1 MGTGI
6 VMREDAVKVFFLG
19 VEVYAFGLYVA
30 LGLVLALVVLALL
43 MRKEKWRDG
52 TAALTGVL
60 AMGLGFAVSRL
71 FFGLMD
77 DSLGRIMPLWA
88 MLRVHTGG
96 YSMIGALLGACM
108 GGILAA
114 RLMKKQPARLLDLL
128 APALLLFVACERLG
142 EGYIE
147 GFGVSRTLTDSL
159 LEGTFLTV
167 GGDYGWRLA
176 TYHLES
182 FTALVLSLVLL
193 WDLTRKRRAGD
204 TFVLFL
210 LLYGAT
216 QVLLES
222 LRYDQHMTV
231 KAFVKL
237 QQIMDMMLLGAGVT
251 ILSVRNWKTR
261 RGLALAA
268 VIALGLAVGVGVAIE
283 FMIDRTKISHYVL
296 YLCFLADMAVPVWL
310 GLRLRKE
317 G

>member
-1 MGTGI
+1 MGTVI

-77 DSLGRIMPLWA
+77 GSLG
-88 MLRVHTGG
+88 HTGG

-176 TYHLES
+176 TYHLDS

>member
-1 MGTGI
+1 MGTVIG
-6 VMREDAVKVFFLG
+6 MREDAVKVFFLG

-30 LGLVLALVVLALL
+30 LGLTLGLTVLALL
-43 MRKEKWRDG
+43 IRKEKWRDG

-60 AMGLGFAVSRL
+60 AMGLGFMVSRL

-77 DSLGRIMPLWA
+77 ESLGRIMPLWA
-88 MLRVHTGG
+88 MLRVNTGG

-114 RLMKKQPARLLDLL
+114 RLMKKSPARLLDLL

-147 GFGVSRTLTDSL
+147 DFGVSRTLTDSL

-167 GGDYGWRLA
+167 QNGYGWRLA

-193 WDLTRKRRAGD
+193 WDLTRSRRQGD

-210 LLYGAT
+210 LLYGAS
-216 QVLLES
+216 QVLMES

-237 QQIMDMMLLGAGVT
+237 QQIMDMMLLGAGV
-251 ILSVRNWKTR
+251 ILLAVRRWKTK
-261 RGLALAA
+261 RGLALTA
-268 VIALGLAVGVGVAIE
+268 VIVLAASVGIGVAIE
-283 FMIDRTKISHYVL
+283 FMIDRTKISHYIL
-296 YLCFLADMAVPVWL
+296 YLCFLIDMAVPVWL

>member
-1 MGTGI
+1 METVM
-6 VMREDAVKVFFLG
+6 VMREEAVKVFFLG

-30 LGLVLALVVLALL
+30 LGLTLALVVLALL
-43 MRKEKWRDG
+43 TRKEKWRDG

-60 AMGLGFAVSRL
+60 AMGLGFVVSRL

-77 DSLGRIMPLWA
+77 ESLGRIMPLWA
-88 MLRVHTGG
+88 MIRVNTGG
-96 YSMIGALLGACM
+96 FSMMGALLGACM

-114 RLMKKQPARLLDLL
+114 RFMKKPPARLLDLL

-147 GFGVSRTLTDSL
+147 DFGVSRTLTDSL
-159 LEGTFLTV
+159 LEGTFLAV
-167 GGDYGWRLA
+167 QNGYGWRLA
-176 TYHLES
+176 TYQLES
-182 FTALVLSLVLL
+182 FTALILSLVLL
-193 WDLTRKRRAGD
+193 WDLTRNRRAGN

-210 LLYGAT
+210 LLYGAA
-216 QVLLES
+216 QVLMES

-237 QQIMDMMLLGAGVT
+237 QQIMDMLLLGAGVT
-251 ILSVRNWKTR
+251 VLAVRNWKTR

-268 VIALGLAVGVGVAIE
+268 VIVLAASVGIGVAIE

-296 YLCFLADMAVPVWL
+296 YLCFLIDMAVPVWL

>member
-1 MGTGI
+1 M
-6 VMREDAVKVFFLG
+6 VMREEAVKVFFLG

-30 LGLVLALVVLALL
+30 LGLTLALTVLALL
-43 MRKEKWRDG
+43 TRKEKWRDG

-60 AMGLGFAVSRL
+60 AMGLGFIVSRL

-77 DSLGRIMPLWA
+77 ESLGRIMPLWA
-88 MLRVHTGG
+88 MIRVNTGG
-96 YSMIGALLGACM
+96 FSMMGALLGACM
-108 GGILAA
+108 GGILSA
-114 RLMKKQPARLLDLL
+114 RLMKKPPARLLDLL

-147 GFGVSRTLTDSL
+147 DFGVSRTLTDSL

-167 GGDYGWRLA
+167 QNGYGWRLA
-176 TYHLES
+176 TYLLES
-182 FTALVLSLVLL
+182 FTALILSLVLL
-193 WDLTRKRRAGD
+193 WDLTRNRRAGN

-210 LLYGAT
+210 LLYGAA
-216 QVLLES
+216 QVLMES

-237 QQIMDMMLLGAGVT
+237 QQIMDMLLLGAGVT
-251 ILSVRNWKTR
+251 VLAVRNWKTR

-268 VIALGLAVGVGVAIE
+268 VIVLAASVGIGVAIE

-296 YLCFLADMAVPVWL
+296 YLCFLIDMAVPVWL

>member
-1 MGTGI
+1 MI

-30 LGLVLALVVLALL
+30 LGLVLGLVVLALL

-60 AMGLGFAVSRL
+60 AMCLGFAVSRL

-147 GFGVSRTLTDSL
+147 DFGVSRTLTDSL

-167 GGDYGWRLA
+167 EGDYGWRLA

-237 QQIMDMMLLGAGVT
+237 QQIMDMLLLGAGV
-251 ILSVRNWKTR
+251 ILLAVRRWKTR

-268 VIALGLAVGVGVAIE
+268 VIALAAAVGVGVAIE
-283 FMIDRTKISHYVL
+283 FMIDRTRISHYVL

>member
-1 MGTGI
+1 M
-6 VMREDAVKVFFLG
+6 VMREEAVKVFFLG

-30 LGLVLALVVLALL
+30 LGLTLALTVLALL
-43 MRKEKWRDG
+43 TRKEKWRDG

-60 AMGLGFAVSRL
+60 AMGLGFIVSRL

-77 DSLGRIMPLWA
+77 ESLGRIMPLWA
-88 MLRVHTGG
+88 MIRVNTGG
-96 YSMIGALLGACM
+96 FSMMGALLGACM
-108 GGILAA
+108 GGILSA
-114 RLMKKQPARLLDLL
+114 RLMKKPPARLLDLL

-147 GFGVSRTLTDSL
+147 DFGVSRTLTDSL

-167 GGDYGWRLA
+167 QNGYGWRLA
-176 TYHLES
+176 TYQLES
-182 FTALVLSLVLL
+182 FTALILSLVLL
-193 WDLTRKRRAGD
+193 WDLTRNRRAGN

-210 LLYGAT
+210 LLYGAA
-216 QVLLES
+216 QVLMES

-237 QQIMDMMLLGAGVT
+237 QQIMDMLLLGAGVT
-251 ILSVRNWKTR
+251 VLAVRNWKTR

-268 VIALGLAVGVGVAIE
+268 VIVLAASVGIGVAIE

-296 YLCFLADMAVPVWL
+296 YLCFLIDMAVPVWL

>member
-1 MGTGI
+1 MGTVI

-60 AMGLGFAVSRL
+60 SMGLGFAVSRL

-114 RLMKKQPARLLDLL
+114 RLMKKQPARLLDML